1 MHAELLRIFEDDD
14 TLEYKSFQKARS
26 FGDIIFSVNRGKV
39 LNRSVWR
46 RVSQRC
52 SKNDQPA
59 CRVDV
64 SKQLRVRTDTRFQ
77 ILAMLFAY
85 RISV

>member
-59 CRVDV
+59 CKVEKVETFGSDSAFV
-64 SKQLRVRTDTRFQ
+64 VYFGL
-77 ILAMLFAY
+77 
-85 RISV
+85 